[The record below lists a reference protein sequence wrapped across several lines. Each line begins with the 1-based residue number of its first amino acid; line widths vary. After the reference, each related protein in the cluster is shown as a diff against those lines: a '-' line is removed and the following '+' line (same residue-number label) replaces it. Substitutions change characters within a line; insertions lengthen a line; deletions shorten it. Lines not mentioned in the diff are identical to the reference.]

1 MIERIELRTFIPGL
15 LWVPGRRDGR
25 PHWTERNRRPGYS
38 GAPFRVGDG
47 AARAHN
53 GRMTDIGCFG
63 DGLATGPDLVAAAE
77 SAVAQALEPL
87 GGRRPDLLCVFV
99 CGDNPDTV
107 AEAGLAASKL
117 GGAGS
122 TIGCSAGGVIGAGR
136 GVEQVESVSVWAAV
150 LPGVEIRPMHLQ
162 AQRVGDSMLVG
173 GLPSESASSTGGE
186 VAVLL
191 ADPYSFPVVPFV
203 EHCNQTRPG
212 MPVVGGLAG
221 GSLGPGSTR
230 LFLGD
235 EVLDGAVG
243 VLLSGPVSAHI
254 AVSQGCRPIGPPMTV
269 TRSEQNALVE
279 LAGMPAYEKL
289 KEIIEGLPPE
299 EQTLAMRGLHLGIAM
314 NEYADEHE
322 RGDFLIRGVL
332 GADQRSGAV
341 VVGDT
346 VEVGTTVRF
355 QVRDA
360 ESAGE
365 DLRELLTG
373 LGAAGEHRGAL
384 LFSCNG
390 RGVTM
395 FPTADHDVTCVRA
408 VLGLD
413 AVAGFF
419 ANGEIGPVAGRNH
432 VHGFTASVLAFG
444 APPAG

>member
-1 MIERIELRTFIPGL
+1 
-15 LWVPGRRDGR
+15 
-25 PHWTERNRRPGYS
+25 
-38 GAPFRVGDG
+38 
-47 AARAHN
+47 
-53 GRMTDIGCFG
+53 MTDFGCFG
-63 DGLATGPDLVAAAE
+63 DGLATGTDLVAAAE
-77 SAVAQALEPL
+77 SATAQALSPL

-99 CGDNPDTV
+99 CGDNPDAV

-117 GGAGS
+117 GGAG
-122 TIGCSAGGVIGAGR
+122 TTVGCSAGGVIGAGR
-136 GVEQVESVSVWAAV
+136 GVEQIESVSVWAAV
-150 LPGVEIRPMHLQ
+150 LPGVEIRPMHLK

-173 GLPSESASSTGGE
+173 GLPAAPADGSDE
-186 VAVLL
+186 VGVLL

-203 EHCNQTRPG
+203 EHCNKSRPG
-212 MPVVGGLAG
+212 MPLVGGLAG
-221 GSLGPGSTR
+221 GALGPGSTR
-230 LFLGD
+230 LFLDD

-243 VLLSGPVSAHI
+243 VLLSGPVSARI

-269 TRSEQNALVE
+269 TRAEQNSLIE

-289 KEIIEGLPPE
+289 KEIIEGLPSE

-346 VEVGTTVRF
+346 VDVGTTVRF

-360 ESAGE
+360 DSAGE
-365 DLRELLTG
+365 DLHELLGT
-373 LGAAGEHRGAL
+373 LGAPGSNQGAL

-390 RGVTM
+390 RGLTM
-395 FPTADHDVTCVRA
+395 FSSADHDVTAVRSA
-408 VLGLD
+408 LGLD

-444 APPAG
+444 PPPA